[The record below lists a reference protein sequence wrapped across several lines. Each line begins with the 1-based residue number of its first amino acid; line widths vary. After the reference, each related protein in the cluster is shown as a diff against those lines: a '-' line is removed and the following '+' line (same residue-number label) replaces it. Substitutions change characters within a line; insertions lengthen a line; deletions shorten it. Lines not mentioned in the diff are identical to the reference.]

1 MLRTRHAATGDRLA
15 TDTELTG
22 QCRFAGA
29 ELAGWTNCETCA
41 WLKDLLRQWHT
52 PRFLARSMP
61 SSWDDRP
68 KAMPSVEFQAVGPDD
83 WSLWRELRLRALAD
97 APSAFGST
105 LADWTG
111 PGETEQRRRERLSSV
126 ALNLVASLSAKPVG
140 MASATSP
147 VKDEVE
153 LISMWV
159 APEARGRGVG
169 GVLVEAIALWALKQ
183 PVARVALD
191 VRKANTEAVKL
202 YQQHDFVDAG
212 AHP

>member
-1 MLRTRHAATGDRLA
+1 
-15 TDTELTG
+15 
-22 QCRFAGA
+22 
-29 ELAGWTNCETCA
+29 
-41 WLKDLLRQWHT
+41 
-52 PRFLARSMP
+52 
-61 SSWDDRP
+61 
-68 KAMPSVEFQAVGPDD
+68 MPSVELQAVGPDD

-111 PGETEQRRRERLSSV
+111 PGDTEQRWRERLSSV
-126 ALNLVASLSAKPVG
+126 ALNLVALLSGEPVG

-147 VKDEVE
+147 AKDEVE

-169 GVLVEAIALWALKQ
+169 GALVEAIALWALKQ

-191 VRKANTEAVKL
+191 VREANTDAIKL
-202 YQQHDFVDAG
+202 YRQHDFEDIGGSPNSEPG
-212 AHP
+212 APERRMLRLLP